1 MPLLSTLPVA
11 LVATIHTYIF
21 ALESLLWTT
30 PRGHKTFGM
39 TPAYAAQTKV
49 LALNQGLYNGF
60 LAAGLVW
67 GILHPQAEVG
77 KQINLFFLGCVGV
90 AGVVGGLTVKPKIIA
105 VQVCSLEMS
114 LAGKEEGGSGAYWAN
129 SESWLALVFICE
141 NGR

>member
-21 ALESLLWTT
+21 ALESLMWTT

-67 GILHPQAEVG
+67 GILHPQAEIG
-77 KQINLFFLGCVGV
+77 RQINLFFLGCVGV
-90 AGVVGGLTVKPKIIA
+90 AGVVGGLTVKSKIIA
-105 VQVCSLEMS
+105 VQTVPAL
-114 LAGKEEGGSGAYWAN
+114 LAIAGVL
-129 SESWLALVFICE
+129 LA
-141 NGR
+141 